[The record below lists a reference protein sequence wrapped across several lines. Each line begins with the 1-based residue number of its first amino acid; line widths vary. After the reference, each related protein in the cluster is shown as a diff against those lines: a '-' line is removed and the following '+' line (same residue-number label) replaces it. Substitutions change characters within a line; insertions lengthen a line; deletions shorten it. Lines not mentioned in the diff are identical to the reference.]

1 MVKGLNFLK
10 ITAILGLL
18 LPSCGYV
25 PAYGGTRPSARLS
38 VVAAPSRVAE
48 GGAFAA
54 VLAGVRQE
62 LSRAGVLNSGSEYP
76 RVVVELVR
84 LDERGTGQLE
94 QGNNW
99 ALARGTIVGLTARA
113 WVEEKPS
120 EAVRDTGDIRRTSSY
135 DTKPNSTDDLISR
148 DAALESTGRHLG
160 EALARRILGEVEV
173 TQEPM

>member
-1 MVKGLNFLK
+1 
-10 ITAILGLL
+10 
-18 LPSCGYV
+18 
-25 PAYGGTRPSARLS
+25 
-38 VVAAPSRVAE
+38 
-48 GGAFAA
+48 
-54 VLAGVRQE
+54 
-62 LSRAGVLNSGSEYP
+62 
-76 RVVVELVR
+76 VVVELVR

-94 QGNNW
+94 QGNSW

-120 EAVRDTGDIRRTSSY
+120 EAVRDTGDIRRTNSY

-148 DAALESTGRHLG
+148 DAALESTGHHLG